1 MKFTVG
7 NALGHLTKITLLG
20 ASHITKGIGTIS
32 NKVIKDEV
40 KQKEFQEKTNRIS
53 ESIIENSD
61 GISDKV
67 CSSVD
72 NVIIKSG
79 DIAGNISKKIA
90 TQMNASEETIQKA
103 DKIGK
108 TVGKVA
114 VGGGIGIA
122 TSAALISGLAT
133 SGTAG
138 AAATTSG
145 LAALGGGSIAAE
157 GAGMA
162 GGIAIAS
169 AITATTAVAA
179 NNTTKEED
187 SKSPEDK
194 TENEDSD
201 KIS

>member
-1 MKFTVG
+1 MKFTMG

-20 ASHITKGIGTIS
+20 ASHITKGIGAIS
-32 NKVIKDEV
+32 NKVIKDEI
-40 KQKEFQEKTNRIS
+40 KQREFQDKTNKIS
-53 ESIIENSD
+53 EAIKENSD

-79 DIAGNISKKIA
+79 DIAGNISKTIA
-90 TQMNASEETIQKA
+90 TKMSASEETIQKA
-103 DKIGK
+103 EKIGK
-108 TVGKVA
+108 MAGKVA

-122 TSAALISGLAT
+122 TSAALISGLAA

-145 LAALGGGSIAAE
+145 LAALGGGSIAAG

-162 GGIAIAS
+162 GGIAVAS

-179 NNTTKEED
+179 NNTTKEEGG
-187 SKSPEDK
+187 KSQEDK

>member
-1 MKFTVG
+1 MKFTMG
-7 NALGHLTKITLLG
+7 SALGRLTKITLLG
-20 ASHITKGIGTIS
+20 ASQITKGIGTIS
-32 NKVIKDEV
+32 NKIIKNEE
-40 KQKEFQEKTNRIS
+40 KQKEFQEKANRIS
-53 ESIIENSD
+53 ESIKDNSE

-90 TQMNASEETIQKA
+90 IQMNASEETIQKA
-103 DKIGK
+103 EKIGK

-122 TSAALISGLAT
+122 TSAALISGLAA

-145 LAALGGGSIAAE
+145 LAALGGGSIAAG

-162 GGIAIAS
+162 GGIAVAS

-179 NNTTKEED
+179 NNT
-187 SKSPEDK
+187 KSEKDDDVK
-194 TENEDSD
+194 CEDSD
-201 KIS
+201 NNDKTTKK